1 MTVKSSKRLK
11 ANLKVRVFII
21 FLVLSVLFWTLIK
34 LSKTYTTNI
43 VFNTNYVN
51 IPERKVFQ
59 SSAVSEISAS
69 VKSSGFNLL
78 SYKLRARTLD
88 VDLNNIS
95 HKSGNLYY
103 MLPNNYLADL
113 RLQLNVESTIER
125 VSLDTLFVNLGSNK
139 NRKVPVEL
147 DAEIKFKLGFNFVD
161 AIHLSPDSITVSG
174 PESVIDT
181 IYKVVTNRVELND
194 VSNNI
199 SHLVALNKFPNE
211 NVVLSNSDIQLNAEV
226 DKFTEN
232 TLTVPFEVINVSEG
246 LKITT
251 FPKEIKVIY
260 KVGLTNF
267 SKITAENIK
276 IVCDYEQS
284 KKHGLDYLIPTLL
297 EQPSLISSVRF
308 VPSKIEFLIEK

>member
-11 ANLKVRVFII
+11 ANLKIRVFII

-51 IPERKVFQ
+51 IPASKVFQ
-59 SSAVSEISAS
+59 SSAVSEISAAI
-69 VKSSGFNLL
+69 KSSGFNLL
-78 SYKLRARTLD
+78 SYKLRTRTLD

-113 RLQLNVESTIER
+113 RLQLNLESTIER

-139 NRKVPVEL
+139 NRKVPIEL
-147 DAEIKFKLGFNFVD
+147 DAEIKFKLGYNFVD
-161 AIHLSPDSITVSG
+161 TILLSPDSITVSG

-211 NVVLSNSDIQLNAEV
+211 NVVLSTSEIQLNAEI

-251 FPKEIKVIY
+251 FPKEIKIIY
-260 KVGLTNF
+260 KVGLSNF